1 MMSSTFLLIQLLN
14 LILLLGYPVL
24 TLIALFDLRKRN
36 LSGILQA
43 LWVLIIFF
51 PYLGPLAFW
60 RLSPKQE
67 E

>member
-1 MMSSTFLLIQLLN
+1 MMSSTLLLIQLLN

-24 TLIALFDLRKRN
+24 TLIALFELRRRN

-43 LWVLIIFF
+43 LWVLITLF

-60 RLSPKQE
+60 LLSPKQE